1 MIEEMATRIKIR
13 KKSHIMIGARSTDR
27 RTTNQRIETT
37 VEIMITEIITAGT
50 TIIEIT
56 TEIIIEMIIEIM
68 TGITTTTTTTT
79 TVIIIMRTEGHQ
91 LLLLL
96 NPSTRDLSTK
106 VITAD
111 RNHASDDCELY
122 CSRL

>member
-79 TVIIIMRTEGHQ
+79 VIIIMRTEGHQ